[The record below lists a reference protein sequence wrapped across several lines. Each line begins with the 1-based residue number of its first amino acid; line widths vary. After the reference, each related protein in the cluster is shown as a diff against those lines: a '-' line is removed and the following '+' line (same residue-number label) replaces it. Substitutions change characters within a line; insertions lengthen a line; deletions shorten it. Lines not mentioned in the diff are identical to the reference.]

1 MIIKLKL
8 KKIIFIIIIYSFFF
22 SNSFSKSYRIGDKIE
37 DEIEFYKKY
46 KFELPPGNWT
56 VGDRFAYEY
65 YSITSKGYI
74 LLKLI
79 DKKAIEIFTIGELD
93 TGPRF
98 QSAVNDLL
106 YTVVFKNKYD
116 GCYERPEYFILEFF
130 SKGSSHNC
138 FWIGHEDVYKELF
151 NPDDPELRG
160 VYAQFKGWLRDT
172 GVTLPKIVIGSSHSY
187 FSRLTGG
194 KWFVINHAFDPEA
207 LGAPKSKFINE
218 DRSEYHKFNISNY
231 PEHKKILDKVV
242 SLGAKRHKQFEL
254 EVRAK
259 EHHKLNLNSYISNSK
274 SENTD
279 TSNKDILS
287 QINKLNELYN
297 SGVLT
302 EKEFK
307 KAKEKILNQ

>member
-1 MIIKLKL
+1 M
-8 KKIIFIIIIYSFFF
+8 FSF
-22 SNSFSKSYRIGDKIE
+22 
-37 DEIEFYKKY
+37 
-46 KFELPPGNWT
+46 
-56 VGDRFAYEY
+56 VA
-65 YSITSKGYI
+65 
-74 LLKLI
+74 
-79 DKKAIEIFTIGELD
+79 
-93 TGPRF
+93 
-98 QSAVNDLL
+98 
-106 YTVVFKNKYD
+106 
-116 GCYERPEYFILEFF
+116 EFF
-130 SKGSSHNC
+130 SRGSSHNC
-138 FWIGHEDVYKELF
+138 FWIGHDDVYKELF

-172 GVTLPKIVIGSSHSY
+172 DVTLPQVVIGSSHSY

-259 EHHKLNLNSYISNSK
+259 EHHKLNLNSYISNSIN
-274 SENTD
+274 ENTNN
-279 TSNKDILS
+279 SNNDILS

-302 EKEFK
+302 KEEFE
-307 KAKEKILNQ
+307 KAKKKILN